1 MSIGLGGISSLYV
14 FSVIFTYWLLTRGF
28 LTPKTSLNK
37 ATLWGNVQIG
47 IIKKNMYNISAWWNG
62 AAVKIQQ
69 QQSPCSLNKFKHI
82 YVFI

>member
-1 MSIGLGGISSLYV
+1 MSIGLGGICSLYV

-47 IIKKNMYNISAWWNG
+47 IIKKICIIFQLDGM
-62 AAVKIQQ
+62 VQ
-69 QQSPCSLNKFKHI
+69 P
-82 YVFI
+82 